1 MHYDDFEKCCLLLL
15 DTYTGYFMLDIFCR
29 VWYNESDSIKKN
41 HCSKVLIPVI
51 YGEGGCVDL
60 YNKILIIKKEILL

>member
-1 MHYDDFEKCCLLLL
+1 MCFQRSLNYFH
-15 DTYTGYFMLDIFCR
+15 FMLDIFCK

-51 YGEGGCVDL
+51 YGEGGCVDC
-60 YNKILIIKKEILL
+60 IIKF

>member
-1 MHYDDFEKCCLLLL
+1 
-15 DTYTGYFMLDIFCR
+15 MLDIFCR